1 MEQSQSSWGN
11 DTPSRPNQA
20 ARIGED
26 SMFGTILSPAIR
38 WIAAILLVLATIF
51 GIYYKGRLDERKLFN
66 AYKAEVKAAALAQE
80 EKTRQ
85 IEAKNERLF
94 KETQNAYNT
103 KLNALR
109 AYYSMRI
116 SGQSGS
122 GLSKVPNAAIGV
134 NGTATYELPPLPPVE
149 TLAAQCAE
157 STLMLTT
164 LQDWVKGV
172 YNNQ

>member
-1 MEQSQSSWGN
+1 
-11 DTPSRPNQA
+11 
-20 ARIGED
+20 
-26 SMFGTILSPAIR
+26 MFGTLLSPAIR
-38 WIAAILLVLATIF
+38 WIAGILLVIATIF

-103 KLNALR
+103 KLTALR
-109 AYYSMRI
+109 TYYSMRI
-116 SGQSGS
+116 SGQGGS
-122 GLSKVPNAAIGV
+122 GLPKVSGTTEGT
-134 NGTATYELPPLPPVE
+134 NGTTVYELPPLPPVE

-157 STLMLTT
+157 TT
-164 LQDWVKGV
+164 LTLTALQEWVKNVGK
-172 YNNQ
+172 NME

>member
-1 MEQSQSSWGN
+1 MPGFLF
-11 DTPSRPNQA
+11 TTA
-20 ARIGED
+20 ARWIGVV
-26 SMFGTILSPAIR
+26 
-38 WIAAILLVLATIF
+38 LLVLATVAA
-51 GIYYKGRLDERKLFN
+51 IYYKGRLDERKLFN

-103 KLNALR
+103 KLAALR
-109 AYYSMRI
+109 NYYSMRI
-116 SGQSGS
+116 AGQSGS

-157 STLMLTT
+157 STLT
-164 LQDWVKGV
+164 LVSLQEWVKNV
-172 YNNQ
+172 ANNME

>member
-1 MEQSQSSWGN
+1 MPGFLFS
-11 DTPSRPNQA
+11 TA
-20 ARIGED
+20 ARWIGV
-26 SMFGTILSPAIR
+26 L
-38 WIAAILLVLATIF
+38 LLVLATVAA
-51 GIYYKGRLDERKLFN
+51 IYYKGRLDERKLFN

-157 STLMLTT
+157 STLT
-164 LQDWVKGV
+164 LVSLQEWVKNV
-172 YNNQ
+172 AYNME

>member
-1 MEQSQSSWGN
+1 
-11 DTPSRPNQA
+11 
-20 ARIGED
+20 
-26 SMFGTILSPAIR
+26 MFGTFSPLVR
-38 WIAAILLVLATIF
+38 WAAGILLVLTVIF

-66 AYKAEVKAAALAQE
+66 AYKAEVKAAAMAQE
-80 EKTRQ
+80 EKARQ

-103 KLNALR
+103 KLTALR
-109 AYYSMRI
+109 SYYSMRLA
-116 SGQSGS
+116 GQSGS
-122 GLSKVPNAAIGV
+122 GLSKVSNATA
-134 NGTATYELPPLPPVE
+134 GTDGSATYELPPLPPVE

-157 STLMLTT
+157 TTLTLTT